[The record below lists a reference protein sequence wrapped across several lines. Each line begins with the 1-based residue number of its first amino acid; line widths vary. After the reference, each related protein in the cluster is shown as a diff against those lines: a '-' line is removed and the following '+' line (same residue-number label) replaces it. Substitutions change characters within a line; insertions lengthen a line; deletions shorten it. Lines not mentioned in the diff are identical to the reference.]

1 MICRNSISKI
11 RFFLVTNVST
21 ASTLGVVKHRLDKYP
36 LRKKE
41 ETEKSQAWKAG
52 KSIFLLVKAASEAEL

>member
-1 MICRNSISKI
+1 MICRNDISKI
-11 RFFLVTNVST
+11 RFFLVTNFST

-41 ETEKSQAWKAG
+41 ETERSLRLG
-52 KSIFLLVKAASEAEL
+52 ELERASFC